1 MSSEESTETG
11 PRVEYTS
18 EFKRNVRQLAKKY
31 RLIKSDVGPVIE
43 TLQSGE
49 TPGDEISR
57 SGAGLRVFRVR
68 IRNSDSQRG
77 KSGGYRMIYWA
88 RESRVVLIT
97 IYSKA
102 EQGNVSA
109 SQIRRIIAESS

>member
-1 MSSEESTETG
+1 M
-11 PRVEYTS
+11 
-18 EFKRNVRQLAKKY
+18 
-31 RLIKSDVGPVIE
+31 
-43 TLQSGE
+43 
-49 TPGDEISR
+49 
-57 SGAGLRVFRVR
+57 R